1 VTHKTFAIRPGA
13 GAGERLDVFLSRRV
27 PEFTRAQFQ
36 RFIDKGFVSVNG
48 EHKKSSLKL
57 RAGDRI
63 EADIV
68 IPEAGP
74 IEPEDVP
81 LSVLY
86 EDEAIAVIDKP
97 PGMVV
102 HPGSG
107 VRTGTLAN
115 ALLHRYPPIRGVG
128 EEDRPGIVH
137 RLDKDTSGAIVVAL
151 TPASQLEL
159 KRQFKAREVK
169 KIYLAL
175 VVGRPS
181 REEGS
186 FDWPIGRHHRDGGR
200 MSVKSDKPRTAITEF
215 RVLRTFGEFSL
226 LEVRPL
232 TGRTHQIRVHLAAA
246 GHPVAG
252 DRRYGS
258 PKRSGFRFPRL
269 FLHAHRLS
277 FRHPSTGALLSF
289 TSPLP
294 GDLRAVLDS
303 LETPADSGVR

>member
-1 VTHKTFAIRPGA
+1 VTRKTFAIRPDA

-36 RFIDKGFVSVNG
+36 RFIDKGFVFVNG
-48 EHKKSSLKL
+48 ERKKSSLKL
-57 RAGDRI
+57 RAGDRV
-63 EADIV
+63 EADIE
-68 IPEAGP
+68 IPEPGP

-81 LSVLY
+81 LAVLY
-86 EDEAIAVIDKP
+86 EDEELAVIDKP

-102 HPGSG
+102 HPGAG
-107 VRTGTLAN
+107 VRTGTLVH
-115 ALLHRYPPIRGVG
+115 ALLYRYPAIRCVG

-151 TPASQLEL
+151 TPAAHLEL

-169 KIYLAL
+169 KVYLAL

-181 REEGS
+181 REEGC

-200 MSVKSDKPRTAITEF
+200 MSIRTDKPRTAITEF
-215 RVLRTFGEFSL
+215 RVRQSLGEFSL

-252 DRRYGS
+252 DRRYGA
-258 PKRSGFRFPRL
+258 PKTGRTRFPRL
-269 FLHAHRLS
+269 FLHAHQLS
-277 FRHPSTGALLSF
+277 FRHPATGARLSF

-294 GDLRAVLDS
+294 EDLRGVLDA
-303 LETPADSGVR
+303 LETPDDPGVR